1 MKTLFL
7 VVMVAVTNAFVLFGA
22 PTTELSISKLQG
34 TVYWYQRAAPAF
46 ILSNATGNVF
56 LKGSAPTTMAT
67 LSNNLR
73 TNLTFSVKIGAYTYQ
88 SNYFFRMS
96 GNKMQATYGDRR
108 GYLLYDWRFAVK
120 LKATATTTQL
130 FFKASGR
137 NCWKQDTAFGIL
149 NSTVPAW
156 SNKNVNIE
164 IGMTPAVA
172 GGVNMISATGTV
184 VIAYKS
190 KTNDHATIKLQNV
203 APAVPTPSR

>member
-1 MKTLFL
+1 MKTLVMVL
-7 VVMVAVTNAFVLFGA
+7 MVAVTNAFVLFGA
-22 PTTELSISKLQG
+22 PTTGLTISKLQG

-46 ILSNATGNVF
+46 ILSNATGNVL
-56 LKGSAPTTMAT
+56 LKGSAPTTMAS

-73 TNLTFSVKIGAYTYQ
+73 TNLTFSVKIGSYSYQ
-88 SNYFFRMS
+88 SNLFIKMS
-96 GNKMQATYGDRR
+96 GNKMQAAYGERR

-130 FFKASGR
+130 FFKASGK
-137 NCWKQDTAFGIL
+137 NCWKQDTAFGIV

-156 SNKNVNIE
+156 SNKNVNVE
-164 IGMTPAVA
+164 ISMTPALA

-190 KTNDHATIKLQNV
+190 QTNDHATVKLAELV
-203 APAVPTPSR
+203 PLPAR